1 MSRFIKF
8 LALLL
13 VTLLLVSCK
22 SSPFSSLSMEK
33 VLHGQVI
40 DVLDG
45 DTVKLRSDWHIYKI
59 RLAGIDAPEKQQ
71 AYGVQSKIYLEHLIV
86 DKDVSIK
93 VVSCDQYGRYVGRI
107 YLGGKDING
116 EMIRSGYAWH
126 YYQYDSDPVYAVFM
140 LDAQRA
146 NRGLWQEA
154 HPTPPWIF
162 RKGRNWLSK

>member
-1 MSRFIKF
+1 M
-8 LALLL
+8 
-13 VTLLLVSCK
+13 
-22 SSPFSSLSMEK
+22 
-33 VLHGQVI
+33 HGQVI

-71 AYGVQSKIYLEHLIV
+71 AYGAQSKIYLEHLIA

-93 VVSCDQYGRYVGRI
+93 VLSCDQYGRYVGKI
-107 YLGGKDING
+107 YLNGKDING

-126 YYQYDSDPVYAVFM
+126 YYHFDSNPVYAGFM
-140 LDAQRA
+140 LDAQRS
-146 NRGLWQEA
+146 NRGLWQEV

-162 RKGRNWLSK
+162 RKGKD

>member
-22 SSPFSSLSMEK
+22 SSPFSSLSAEK

-71 AYGVQSKIYLEHLIV
+71 AYGVQSKTYLEHL
-86 DKDVSIK
+86 
-93 VVSCDQYGRYVGRI
+93 
-107 YLGGKDING
+107 LGC
-116 EMIRSGYAWH
+116 RFQAL
-126 YYQYDSDPVYAVFM
+126 A
-140 LDAQRA
+140 
-146 NRGLWQEA
+146 
-154 HPTPPWIF
+154 
-162 RKGRNWLSK
+162 

>member
-116 EMIRSGYAWH
+116 EMIRRGYAWH

-162 RKGRNWLSK
+162 RKGRN

>member
-1 MSRFIKF
+1 MRKVSSFF
-8 LALLL
+8 ALSIVILFVL
-13 VTLLLVSCK
+13 IGCK
-22 SSPFSSLSMEK
+22 SSPLLSLSTEK

-71 AYGVQSKIYLEHLIV
+71 AYGVQSKIYLEHLIA

-93 VVSCDQYGRYVGRI
+93 VLSCDQYGRYVGKI
-107 YLGGKDING
+107 YLNGKDING
-116 EMIRSGYAWH
+116 EMISSGYAWH
-126 YYQYDSDPVYAVFM
+126 YYHFDSNPVYAGFM
-140 LDAQRA
+140 LDAQRS
-146 NRGLWQEA
+146 NRGLWQEV

-162 RKGRNWLSK
+162 RKGKD

>member
-1 MSRFIKF
+1 MRKVSSFF
-8 LALLL
+8 ALSIVILFVL
-13 VTLLLVSCK
+13 IGCK
-22 SSPFSSLSMEK
+22 SSPLLSLSTEK

-71 AYGVQSKIYLEHLIV
+71 AYGVQSKIYLEHLIA
-86 DKDVSIK
+86 DRDVSIK
-93 VVSCDQYGRYVGRI
+93 VLSCDQYGRYVGKI
-107 YLGGKDING
+107 YLNGKDING

-126 YYQYDSDPVYAVFM
+126 YNHFDSNPVYAGFM
-140 LDAQRA
+140 LDAQRS
-146 NRGLWQEA
+146 NRGLWQEV

-162 RKGRNWLSK
+162 RKGKD

>member
-1 MSRFIKF
+1 MSRFFKF

-22 SSPFSSLSMEK
+22 PSPFSSLSTEK

-45 DTVKLRSDWHIYKI
+45 DTIKLRSDWHVYKI

-71 AYGVQSKIYLEHLIV
+71 AYGMKSKLYLTQLIA
-86 DKDVSIK
+86 DKDVRIN
-93 VVSCDQYGRYVGRI
+93 VFSCDQYGRYVGKL
-107 YLGGKDING
+107 YLNDRDING
-116 EMIRSGYAWH
+116 EMIRNGYAWH
-126 YYQYDSDPVYAVFM
+126 YSQYDSDPVYALFM

-146 NRGLWQEA
+146 KRGLWQDA

-162 RKGRNWLSK
+162 RKGRN

>member
-1 MSRFIKF
+1 MRKVSSFF
-8 LALLL
+8 ALSIVILFVL
-13 VTLLLVSCK
+13 IGCK
-22 SSPFSSLSMEK
+22 SSPLLSLSTEK

-71 AYGVQSKIYLEHLIV
+71 AYGVQSKIYLEHLIA

-93 VVSCDQYGRYVGRI
+93 VLSCDQYGRYVGKI
-107 YLGGKDING
+107 YLNGKDING

-126 YYQYDSDPVYAVFM
+126 YNHFDSNPVYAGFM
-140 LDAQRA
+140 LDAQRS
-146 NRGLWQEA
+146 NRGLWQEV

-162 RKGRNWLSK
+162 RKGRE

>member
-1 MSRFIKF
+1 MYRFVKF
-8 LALLL
+8 LVLLL
-13 VTLLLVSCK
+13 VTLLIVSCK
-22 SSPFSSLSMEK
+22 SSPLSSVSQEK

-71 AYGVQSKIYLEHLIV
+71 AYGVQSKIYLEHLIA

-93 VVSCDQYGRYVGRI
+93 VLFCDQYGRYVGKI
-107 YLGGKDING
+107 YLNGKDING

-126 YYQYDSDPVYAVFM
+126 YNHFDSNPVYAGFM
-140 LDAQRA
+140 LDAQRS
-146 NRGLWQEA
+146 NRGLWQEV

-162 RKGRNWLSK
+162 RKGRD

>member
-22 SSPFSSLSMEK
+22 SSPFSSLSMEN

-162 RKGRNWLSK
+162 RKGRN

>member
-13 VTLLLVSCK
+13 VILLLVSCK
-22 SSPFSSLSMEK
+22 SSPFSSLSAEK

-71 AYGVQSKIYLEHLIV
+71 AYGVQSKIYLEHLIA

-93 VVSCDQYGRYVGRI
+93 VLSCDQYGRYVGKI
-107 YLGGKDING
+107 YLNGKDING

-126 YYQYDSDPVYAVFM
+126 YNHFDSNPVYAGFM
-140 LDAQRA
+140 LDAQRS
-146 NRGLWQEA
+146 NRGLWQEV

-162 RKGRNWLSK
+162 RKGRD

>member
-8 LALLL
+8 LVLLL

-22 SSPFSSLSMEK
+22 SSPFSSISQEK

-45 DTVKLRSDWHIYKI
+45 DTVKLRSDWHVYKI

-71 AYGVQSKIYLEHLIV
+71 SYGVQSKTYLEHLIA
-86 DKDVSIK
+86 DKDVAVK
-93 VVSCDQYGRYVGRI
+93 VSSCDQYGRYIAKI
-107 YLGGKDING
+107 YLNGKDING

-126 YYQYDSDPVYAVFM
+126 YYHFDSNPVYAVFM
-140 LDAQRA
+140 LDAQRS

-162 RKGRNWLSK
+162 RKGRD

>member
-1 MSRFIKF
+1 MSRFVKF
-8 LALLL
+8 LVLLL
-13 VTLLLVSCK
+13 VTLLIVSCK
-22 SSPFSSLSMEK
+22 SSPLSSVSQEK

-71 AYGVQSKIYLEHLIV
+71 AYGVQSKIYLEHLLA
-86 DKDVSIK
+86 DKDVLVK

-126 YYQYDSDPVYAVFM
+126 YNHFDSNPVYAGFM

-162 RKGRNWLSK
+162 RKGRN

>member
-1 MSRFIKF
+1 MRKVSSFF
-8 LALLL
+8 ALSIVILFVL
-13 VTLLLVSCK
+13 IGCK
-22 SSPFSSLSMEK
+22 SSPLLSLSTEK

-71 AYGVQSKIYLEHLIV
+71 AYGVQSKIYLEHLIA

-93 VVSCDQYGRYVGRI
+93 VLSCDQYGRYVGKI
-107 YLGGKDING
+107 YLNGKDING

-126 YYQYDSDPVYAVFM
+126 YNHFDSNPVYAGFM
-140 LDAQRA
+140 LNAQRS
-146 NRGLWQEA
+146 NRGLWQEV

-162 RKGRNWLSK
+162 RKGKD

>member
-93 VVSCDQYGRYVGRI
+93 VVSCVQYGRYVGRI

-162 RKGRNWLSK
+162 RKGRN

>member
-1 MSRFIKF
+1 MRKVSSFF
-8 LALLL
+8 ALSIVILFVL
-13 VTLLLVSCK
+13 IGCK
-22 SSPFSSLSMEK
+22 SSPLLSLSTEK

-71 AYGVQSKIYLEHLIV
+71 AYGVQSKIYLDHLIA

-93 VVSCDQYGRYVGRI
+93 VLSCDQYGRYVGKI
-107 YLGGKDING
+107 YLNGKDING

-126 YYQYDSDPVYAVFM
+126 YYHFDSNPVYAGFM
-140 LDAQRA
+140 LDAQRS
-146 NRGLWQEA
+146 NRGLWQEV

-162 RKGRNWLSK
+162 RKGKD

>member
-1 MSRFIKF
+1 MRKVSSFF
-8 LALLL
+8 ALSIVILFVL
-13 VTLLLVSCK
+13 IGCK
-22 SSPFSSLSMEK
+22 SSPLLSLSTEK

-71 AYGVQSKIYLEHLIV
+71 AYGVQSKIYLEHLIA

-93 VVSCDQYGRYVGRI
+93 VLSCDQYGRYVGKI
-107 YLGGKDING
+107 YLNGKDING

-126 YYQYDSDPVYAVFM
+126 YYHFDSNPVYAGFM
-140 LDAQRA
+140 LDAQRS
-146 NRGLWQEA
+146 NRGLWQEV

-162 RKGRNWLSK
+162 RKGKD

>member
-1 MSRFIKF
+1 MRKVSSFF
-8 LALLL
+8 ALSIVILFVL
-13 VTLLLVSCK
+13 IGCK
-22 SSPFSSLSMEK
+22 SSPLLSLSTEK

-71 AYGVQSKIYLEHLIV
+71 AYGVQSKIYLEHLIA

-93 VVSCDQYGRYVGRI
+93 VLSCDQYGRYVGKI
-107 YLGGKDING
+107 YLNGKDING

-126 YYQYDSDPVYAVFM
+126 YNHFDSNPVYAGFM
-140 LDAQRA
+140 LDAQRS
-146 NRGLWQEA
+146 NRGLWQEV

-162 RKGRNWLSK
+162 RKGRD

>member
-59 RLAGIDAPEKQQ
+59 CLAGIDAPEKQQ

-162 RKGRNWLSK
+162 RKGRN

>member
-22 SSPFSSLSMEK
+22 SSPFSSLSAEK

-162 RKGRNWLSK
+162 RKGRN

>member
-162 RKGRNWLSK
+162 RKGRN

>member
-126 YYQYDSDPVYAVFM
+126 YYQYDSDHVYAVFM

-162 RKGRNWLSK
+162 RKGRN

>member
-1 MSRFIKF
+1 MRKVSSFF
-8 LALLL
+8 ALSIVILFVL
-13 VTLLLVSCK
+13 IGCK
-22 SSPFSSLSMEK
+22 SSPFSSISQEK

-71 AYGVQSKIYLEHLIV
+71 AYGVQSKIYLEHLIA

-93 VVSCDQYGRYVGRI
+93 VLSCDQYGRYVGKI
-107 YLGGKDING
+107 YLNGKDING

-126 YYQYDSDPVYAVFM
+126 YYHFDSNPVYAGFM
-140 LDAQRA
+140 LDAQRS
-146 NRGLWQEA
+146 NRGLWQEV

-162 RKGRNWLSK
+162 RKGRD

>member
-1 MSRFIKF
+1 MSRFVKF
-8 LALLL
+8 LVLLL
-13 VTLLLVSCK
+13 VTLLIVSCK
-22 SSPFSSLSMEK
+22 SSPLSSVSVSPEK

-45 DTVKLRSDWHIYKI
+45 NTVKLRSDWHIYKI

-71 AYGVQSKIYLEHLIV
+71 AYGVQSKIYLEHLIA

-93 VVSCDQYGRYVGRI
+93 VLSCDQYGRYVGKI
-107 YLGGKDING
+107 YLNGKDING

-126 YYQYDSDPVYAVFM
+126 YNHFDSNPVYAGFM
-140 LDAQRA
+140 LDAQRS
-146 NRGLWQEA
+146 NRGLWQEV

-162 RKGRNWLSK
+162 RKGRD

>member
-1 MSRFIKF
+1 MSRFVKF
-8 LALLL
+8 LVLLL
-13 VTLLLVSCK
+13 VTLLIVSCK
-22 SSPFSSLSMEK
+22 SSPLSSVSVSPEK

-71 AYGVQSKIYLEHLIV
+71 AYGVQSKIYLEHLIA

-93 VVSCDQYGRYVGRI
+93 VLSCDQYGRYVGKI
-107 YLGGKDING
+107 YLNGKDING

-126 YYQYDSDPVYAVFM
+126 YNYFDSNPVYAGFM
-140 LDAQRA
+140 LDAQRS
-146 NRGLWQEA
+146 NRGLWQEV

-162 RKGRNWLSK
+162 RKGKD

>member
-126 YYQYDSDPVYAVFM
+126 YYQYDPDPVYAVFM

-162 RKGRNWLSK
+162 RKGRN

>member
-1 MSRFIKF
+1 MRKVSSFF
-8 LALLL
+8 ALSIVILFVL
-13 VTLLLVSCK
+13 IGCK
-22 SSPFSSLSMEK
+22 SSPLLSLSTEK
-33 VLHGQVI
+33 DLHGQVI

-71 AYGVQSKIYLEHLIV
+71 AYGVQSKIYLEHLIA

-93 VVSCDQYGRYVGRI
+93 VLSCDQYGRYVGKI
-107 YLGGKDING
+107 YLNGKDING

-126 YYQYDSDPVYAVFM
+126 YNHFDSNPVYAGFM
-140 LDAQRA
+140 LDAQRS
-146 NRGLWQEA
+146 NRGLWQEV

-162 RKGRNWLSK
+162 RKGRD

>member
-1 MSRFIKF
+1 MRKVSSFF
-8 LALLL
+8 ALSIVILFVL
-13 VTLLLVSCK
+13 IGCK
-22 SSPFSSLSMEK
+22 SSPLLSLSTEK

-71 AYGVQSKIYLEHLIV
+71 AYGVQSKIYLEHLIA

-93 VVSCDQYGRYVGRI
+93 VLSCDQYGRYVSKI
-107 YLGGKDING
+107 YLNGKDING

-126 YYQYDSDPVYAVFM
+126 YYHFDSNPVYAGFM
-140 LDAQRA
+140 LDAQRS
-146 NRGLWQEA
+146 NRGLWQEV

-162 RKGRNWLSK
+162 RKGKD

>member
-1 MSRFIKF
+1 MRKVSSFF
-8 LALLL
+8 ALSIVILFVL
-13 VTLLLVSCK
+13 IGCK
-22 SSPFSSLSMEK
+22 SSPLLSLSTEK

-71 AYGVQSKIYLEHLIV
+71 AYGVQSKIYLERLIA

-93 VVSCDQYGRYVGRI
+93 VLSCDQYGRYVGKI
-107 YLGGKDING
+107 YLNGKDING

-126 YYQYDSDPVYAVFM
+126 YYHFDSNPVYAGFM
-140 LDAQRA
+140 LDAQRS
-146 NRGLWQEA
+146 NRGLWQEV

-162 RKGRNWLSK
+162 RKGKD

>member
-13 VTLLLVSCK
+13 VSLLLVSCK
-22 SSPFSSLSMEK
+22 SSPFSSLSAEK

-71 AYGVQSKIYLEHLIV
+71 AYGVQSKIYLKHLIV
-86 DKDVSIK
+86 DKDVLVK
-93 VVSCDQYGRYVGRI
+93 VVSCDQYGRYVGKI

-162 RKGRNWLSK
+162 RKGRN

>member
-116 EMIRSGYAWH
+116 EMIRSDYAWH

-162 RKGRNWLSK
+162 RKGRN